1 VPSQENGKS
10 ANQELGEI
18 ESREIKS
25 VVVSEEDVVEADDEI
40 DDRPQK
46 IRPRHIPFRIDNE
59 VLRVSL
65 GEPLRGISLTRVEKC
80 GVVSI
85 RKVAL
90 IKPAMEAVDGKQ
102 NEGWNE

>member
-1 VPSQENGKS
+1 
-10 ANQELGEI
+10 LGEI
-18 ESREIKS
+18 ESREIKG
-25 VVVSEEDVVEADDEI
+25 VVVSEKDVVEADDEI

-46 IRPRHIPFRIDNE
+46 IRPRHVPFWIDNE

-65 GEPLRGISLTRVEKC
+65 AKPLRGISLTRMEKC

-90 IKPAMEAVDGKQ
+90 IKPEMEEVDCNQ
-102 NEGWNE
+102 NQGWNE

>member
-1 VPSQENGKS
+1 
-10 ANQELGEI
+10 LGEI

-25 VVVSEEDVVEADDEI
+25 VVVSEEGVVKANDEI

-46 IRPRHIPFRIDNE
+46 IRPRHIPFWIDNE

-65 GEPLRGISLTRVEKC
+65 GKPLRGICFTRMEKC

-90 IKPAMEAVDGKQ
+90 IKPEMEAVDSKQ
-102 NEGWNE
+102 NKGWNE